1 MQFLSLLSFPPLEDE
16 TIFFGS
22 FYEVQIDWQNFV
34 KIMFLITS
42 IMVECDYKPPETV
55 HFLIPFWIPVSVLD
69 AAILRV
75 CFGSSQTDCRQLV
88 SCVK

>member
-1 MQFLSLLSFPPLEDE
+1 MSWKHAFSEFAIFSPLEDE
-16 TIFFGS
+16 TIFLGS
-22 FYEVQIDWQNFV
+22 FQGVQIDWQNFV
-34 KIMFLITS
+34 KIMFLIAS

-75 CFGSSQTDCRQLV
+75 CFGSSQTDCR
-88 SCVK
+88 